1 MKNIVA
7 TISLTFLI
15 AFEISCKKTD
25 IQTNLL
31 VGKWNIIE
39 DSASITGSLN
49 GFNSG
54 SNFIGTSNDYYN
66 FTANGNLYINEGL
79 SLDTATYLMVTK
91 TQVELVYY
99 YDNGISFAPNGGVRG
114 TFNITNLTAHTVT
127 LTDSGLTP
135 EGQELQIIRLKR

>member
-7 TISLTFLI
+7 TIFLTLLI
-15 AFEISCKKTD
+15 ACEISCKKTD

-31 VGKWNIIE
+31 VGKWNIID
-39 DSASITGSLN
+39 DSASITRSLN

-54 SNFIGTSNDYYN
+54 SNYIGTSNDYYN

-91 TQVELVYY
+91 TQVELVYSY
-99 YDNGISFAPNGGVRG
+99 ANGMALVPLGGYVELS
-114 TFNITNLTAHTVT
+114 T
-127 LTDSGLTP
+127 
-135 EGQELQIIRLKR
+135 LQI